1 MFRRHFRWYLLELA
15 RLLQTS
21 RDMAEV
27 YFHYSNPEGM
37 FVDQGR
43 VAVRGLA
50 DVRERATVFMRS
62 LIMAPNSEDWRGWIL
77 HVNDDLGDEILTVPF
92 TSMLGKPH

>member
-1 MFRRHFRWYLLELA
+1 
-15 RLLQTS
+15 
-21 RDMAEV
+21 MAEV

-43 VAVRGLA
+43 VAVAGLA

>member
-1 MFRRHFRWYLLELA
+1 
-15 RLLQTS
+15 
-21 RDMAEV
+21 MAEV

-43 VAVRGLA
+43 VAVSDLA
-50 DVRERATVFMRS
+50 DMHARAAVFVRS

-77 HVNDDLGDEILTVPF
+77 HANDDLGDEILTVPF
-92 TSMLGKPH
+92 ASMLGKPH